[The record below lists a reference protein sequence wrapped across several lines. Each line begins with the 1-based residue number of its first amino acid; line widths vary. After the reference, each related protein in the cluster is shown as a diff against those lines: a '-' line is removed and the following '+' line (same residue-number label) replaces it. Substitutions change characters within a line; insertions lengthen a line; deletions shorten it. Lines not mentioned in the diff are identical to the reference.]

1 MQMQNRQQRAKRLQ
15 QILEKLFLASIS
27 LWLCNTVV
35 THTRFQKR
43 VQSQR
48 YYYDERA
55 RRTAQKCASAKATR
69 EVRKTLTIKHQPYQR
84 PAKSYYLS
92 RLQQNGIIL

>member
-1 MQMQNRQQRAKRLQ
+1 MQNRQQRAKRRQ

-27 LWLCNTVV
+27 LRFCNTVL

-43 VQSQR
+43 VQSQS

-55 RRTAQKCASAKATR
+55 RRTTQKCASAQTTR
-69 EVRKTLTIKHQPYQR
+69 AARKTLSKKPHPH
-84 PAKSYYLS
+84 
-92 RLQQNGIIL
+92 